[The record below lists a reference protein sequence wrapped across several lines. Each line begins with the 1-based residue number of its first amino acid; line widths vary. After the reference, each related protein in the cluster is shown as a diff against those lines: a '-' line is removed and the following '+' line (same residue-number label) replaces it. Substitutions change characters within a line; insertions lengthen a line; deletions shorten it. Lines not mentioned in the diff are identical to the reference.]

1 MRIGLHAL
9 CFVVVASAASAQPST
24 DVPPFPGAVLIN
36 GGWVPCSHQLAI
48 DVGRGCGSTTPTPAP
63 APDCENAN
71 GYTDP
76 ETATRCALSKYPTG
90 LPSVP
95 VYQVGREY
103 EYVYP
108 NTSYRMVVIGLS
120 RSLDGVEVV
129 TFQWTRD
136 AGTGHKI
143 GDVNACRNDN
153 GASAASSCTLWVPV
167 K

>member
-1 MRIGLHAL
+1 MRIGLHVL
-9 CFVVVASAASAQPST
+9 CFVALASVASAQSSNQ
-24 DVPPFPGAVLIN
+24 PFPDAVMVN
-36 GGWVPCSHQLAI
+36 GGWVPCSHQIAI
-48 DVGRGCGSTTPTPAP
+48 DAGKGCGSTTPTPTP
-63 APDCENAN
+63 PPDCDNVNA
-71 GYTDP
+71 YVDP
-76 ETATRCALSKYPTG
+76 ANATRCALNRNDVIHPA
-90 LPSVP
+90 VP

-143 GDVNACRNDN
+143 GDVKACRNDN
-153 GASAASSCTLWVPV
+153 GASAESSCTLWVAV

>member
-1 MRIGLHAL
+1 MRIGLHVIG
-9 CFVVVASAASAQPST
+9 FVVVLSSVASAQSSPS
-24 DVPPFPGAVLIN
+24 PFPGAVLVN

-48 DVGRGCGSTTPTPAP
+48 DARKGCDSNTPTPTP
-63 APDCENAN
+63 VPDCDRVN
-71 GYTDP
+71 GYVDP
-76 ETATRCALSKYPTG
+76 PNATRCALNRNDIHPT
-90 LPSVP
+90 VP

-136 AGTGHKI
+136 GGPGHKI
-143 GDVNACRNDN
+143 GDVKACRNDN
-153 GASAASSCTLWVPV
+153 GASAESSCTLWVPV